1 MWLNQNELQEFKA
14 QINDFMEWGYIR
26 PNKLPYVLHVL
37 FLNKKDEKLH
47 MCINYRA
54 LNKITIKN
62 NYPLPQIDN
71 LFHRLNGASYFS
83 HINLKSNY
91 YQIHVEKTNV
101 EKMAMKTR

>member
-1 MWLNQNELQEFKA
+1 
-14 QINDFMEWGYIR
+14 MEWGYIR

-37 FLNKKDEKLH
+37 FLNKKDEKLR

-71 LFHRLNGASYFS
+71 LLSLFEWGF
-83 HINLKSNY
+83 IF
-91 YQIHVEKTNV
+91 
-101 EKMAMKTR
+101 